1 MLAGLSPNQLSL
13 ANTVIASAI
22 AGLIGIIS
30 GPLAQA
36 DSTTLA
42 LFIAPALAAALFAR
56 FTSIAIALVSGLLI
70 GVGQSLM
77 YYVSTLS
84 WFPKSKGGN
93 PLPGVQALLIFL
105 IIVAALWGV
114 GRTCRRVA
122 SWSRSGCRRRPEH
135 GAWPGRPR
143 CWPPSVSC
151 CSSCSPSAT
160 ARRSC
165 CR

>member
-13 ANTVIASAI
+13 ANTMIASAI
-22 AGLIGIIS
+22 AGVIGIIS

-56 FTSIAIALVSGLLI
+56 FTSIAIACLSGLLI

-77 YYVSTLS
+77 YYVSTVS

-105 IIVAALWGV
+105 IIVAALYV
-114 GRTCRRVA
+114 R
-122 SWSRSGCRRRPEH
+122 
-135 GAWPGRPR
+135 GANLPDAW
-143 CWPPSVSC
+143 
-151 CSSCSPSAT
+151 
-160 ARRSC
+160 
-165 CR
+165 